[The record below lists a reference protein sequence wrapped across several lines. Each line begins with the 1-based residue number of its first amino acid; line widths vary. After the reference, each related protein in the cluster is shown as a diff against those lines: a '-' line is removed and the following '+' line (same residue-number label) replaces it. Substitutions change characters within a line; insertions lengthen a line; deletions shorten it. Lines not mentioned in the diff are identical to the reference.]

1 MEKMLKKIVGILAAI
16 LGFFSAVFYVLFRQ
30 AKDERKITEKENED
44 LRKNLDALSEADKKV
59 NEAEKENEELKEKGF
74 TDNTVDGLDAL
85 NKLLC
90 K

>member
-1 MEKMLKKIVGILAAI
+1 MLKKIVGILAAI

-30 AKDERKITEKENED
+30 AKDEKKITEKED